1 MIKQIELYF
10 IFGTVD
16 LAASCNVPD

>member
-16 LAASCNVPD
+16 LLASCNVPD